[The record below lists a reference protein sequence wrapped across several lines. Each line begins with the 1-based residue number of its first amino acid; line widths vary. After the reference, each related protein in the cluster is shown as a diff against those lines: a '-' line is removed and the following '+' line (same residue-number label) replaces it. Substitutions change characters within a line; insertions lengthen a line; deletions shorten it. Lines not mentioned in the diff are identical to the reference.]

1 MNQDHAD
8 SPADAFRI
16 GETPLHPGEVLKKE
30 LAALNVRPAELS
42 RQINVPA
49 NRITQIMKG
58 LRGITGDTAL
68 RLGHWF
74 ENDPRTWMNLQSVYD
89 IQLAAQEAGR
99 EIEALPTRNT
109 QTASQD
115 TQAA

>member
-1 MNQDHAD
+1 MIQDHAE
-8 SPADAFRI
+8 SPADTFVI
-16 GETPLHPGEVLKKE
+16 GTPPIHPGDILKRE

-89 IQLAAQEAGR
+89 IQLAAQEAGP

-109 QTASQD
+109 QTAGQN
-115 TQAA
+115 TPAA